1 MNELIN
7 KWQSHSSLTKSLVL
21 LDNKPDLW
29 NNAKVIFGLNLVL
42 FAFIW
47 GKCDFAVKN
56 KNITCFFRIHYP
68 QKTKILR
75 RDSEKT
81 TGQFLPILTS
91 FTSISGEQDFCS
103 LFSRNCY
110 WANFWKYLLKSFKV
124 KPTTDG
130 WAGKHNNMVPSDITA
145 VQYPHPK
152 RAKSIHWLPVQRVSL
167 GHLRMRIPD
176 SDLSP
181 KSLQK
186 IGQHLN
192 EVWIN
197 PLETHC
203 TCLKT
208 KNQLISQ

>member
-21 LDNKPDLW
+21 QDNKPDLW

-103 LFSRNCY
+103 LFSKNCY
-110 WANFWKYLLKSFKV
+110 WANF
-124 KPTTDG
+124 
-130 WAGKHNNMVPSDITA
+130 
-145 VQYPHPK
+145 
-152 RAKSIHWLPVQRVSL
+152 
-167 GHLRMRIPD
+167 
-176 SDLSP
+176 
-181 KSLQK
+181 
-186 IGQHLN
+186 
-192 EVWIN
+192 
-197 PLETHC
+197 
-203 TCLKT
+203 
-208 KNQLISQ
+208 